1 MPERRNDQR
10 ITLNLDARWDGLSGG
25 HEARIEDLGLG
36 GCFVNTTGRV
46 DVGEDVVIEIKLPP
60 GDWLQLPGKV
70 VSYQHGIGFG
80 VVFSLL
86 TEIDEE
92 AIRELMPT

>member
-1 MPERRNDQR
+1 MPERRNDER
-10 ITLNLDARWDGLSGG
+10 IALNLDARWDGLSGG

-46 DVGEDVVIEIKLPP
+46 DIGEDVVVEIKLPA
-60 GDWLQLPGKV
+60 GDWLQLPGNV

-92 AIRELMPT
+92 AIRELMP